1 MYSCVNIRVSILA
14 LSKIFIFDVGIVPT
28 LYLFSILFLC
38 ILFKTIRCLF
48 DNYHILSFSN
58 IRLSQIS

>member
-1 MYSCVNIRVSILA
+1 MYSCVDIRVSILA

-38 ILFKTIRCLF
+38 ILFKTIRCL